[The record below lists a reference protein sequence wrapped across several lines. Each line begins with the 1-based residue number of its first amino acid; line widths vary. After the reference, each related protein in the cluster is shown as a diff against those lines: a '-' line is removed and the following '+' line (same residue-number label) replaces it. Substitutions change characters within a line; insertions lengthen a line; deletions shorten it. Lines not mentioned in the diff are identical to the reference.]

1 MAQGADPA
9 AEPPFNPLTVR
20 SGVKLFVAG
29 VALRH
34 YSPNI
39 FAVETPLLVGGA
51 GNATFVVAVLLVL
64 LLPLLDWLAGPRGA
78 VCGTLHTS
86 AVRWLNS
93 GQGYADASGNP
104 RRRPA
109 LIASAAVALGEEA
122 IFRWALPTLV
132 PPLGPIEDHLPFHVN
147 TGLLISVLAY
157 TWYRSGDGSL
167 GGGSAHGL
175 AAACFGVAA
184 KEGGLIA
191 AVALNFCVSVGMVSF
206 YFHARVRAKRAV
218 RSVAASPHQQGGK
231 QSGRAKRGS
240 RAVR

>member
-1 MAQGADPA
+1 MAQAADPA

-51 GNATFVVAVLLVL
+51 GNTTFVVAVLLVL

-147 TGLLISVLAY
+147 TGLLISVP
-157 TWYRSGDGSL
+157 
-167 GGGSAHGL
+167 
-175 AAACFGVAA
+175 
-184 KEGGLIA
+184 IA
-191 AVALNFCVSVGMVSF
+191 PT
-206 YFHARVRAKRAV
+206 RRT
-218 RSVAASPHQQGGK
+218 K
-231 QSGRAKRGS
+231 QA
-240 RAVR
+240 

>member
-1 MAQGADPA
+1 MAQVADPA

-51 GNATFVVAVLLVL
+51 GNATLVVAVLLVI

-147 TGLLISVLAY
+147 TGLLISVP
-157 TWYRSGDGSL
+157 
-167 GGGSAHGL
+167 
-175 AAACFGVAA
+175 
-184 KEGGLIA
+184 IA
-191 AVALNFCVSVGMVSF
+191 PT
-206 YFHARVRAKRAV
+206 RRT
-218 RSVAASPHQQGGK
+218 K
-231 QSGRAKRGS
+231 QA
-240 RAVR
+240 